1 MVDALSMGLHL
12 RRPEV
17 HLTQI
22 PRRVALRFVIEMR
35 GARVAALAARRHRDR
50 AHAVPE
56 LDDSDEAVPA
66 RPIPLLRA
74 RIGSRA
80 KRRERAPPRRRE
92 PNRNARPRVVE
103 RLDDITR

>member
-1 MVDALSMGLHL
+1 MVDALRVRFHL
-12 RRPEV
+12 RWPEV

-22 PRRVALRFVIEMR
+22 PRRVALRFVIEVR
-35 GARVAALAARRHRDR
+35 GARVAALTARRHRDG

-56 LDDSDEAVPA
+56 LDDGDEAVPA
-66 RPIPLLRA
+66 RAIPLLRA

-92 PNRNARPRVVE
+92 SNGNARPRVIE
-103 RLDDITR
+103 R